1 MNKKTIYQFKVVKNE
16 EVEKEE
22 VSEKKNE
29 KTGEVEK
36 ITKTKKVT
44 QETPYNIII
53 HEPSRRQV
61 EDADMEFSI
70 EMSKCIKKGILTKAM
85 LAKKY
90 SDSGGLLSEED
101 SNRLIRLYQ
110 ELNEINN
117 SLGRLLDKKQK
128 NDKEKAREAE
138 LSESFSSTRKEIVDL
153 ETAYQNVFN
162 HTADTKA
169 QNKVILWYLLNL
181 SHYQAEGGEV
191 LPLFPGET
199 AEQKEDSYYEMDEGG
214 NDIFDLSRDKLMT
227 FISFWYFSQNPT
239 EQEFKD
245 LESDIDSG
253 NL

>member
-1 MNKKTIYQFKVVKNE
+1 MNKKVIYQFKVVKNE

-29 KTGEVEK
+29 ETGEVEK

-44 QETPYNIII
+44 EKKPYDIII
-53 HEPSRRQV
+53 YEPSRRQV

-101 SNRLIRLYQ
+101 SNRLIRLYR

-138 LSESFSSTRKEIVDL
+138 LSESFATTRKEIVDL

-181 SHYQAEGGEV
+181 SYYQAEGAEV

-199 AEQKEDSYYEMDEGG
+199 AEEKEDAYYEMDEGG
-214 NDIFDLSRDKLMT
+214 NEIFDLSRDKLMT